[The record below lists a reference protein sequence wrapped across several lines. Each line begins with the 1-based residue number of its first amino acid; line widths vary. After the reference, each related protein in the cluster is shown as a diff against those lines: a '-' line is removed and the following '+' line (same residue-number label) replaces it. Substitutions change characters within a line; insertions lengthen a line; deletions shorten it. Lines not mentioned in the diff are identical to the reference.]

1 MSVYNLKD
9 IIRLNQEVGEEGQLQ
24 NESSLAFA
32 LSLSRGKKSWLYELT
47 YLVRSLVVDHA
58 FVDGN
63 KRTAY
68 LLCSLMLQDAGK
80 AYEDRALVETIH
92 KIARKSTKDINQIA
106 RWLRAC

>member
-1 MSVYNLKD
+1 MNVYNLKD
-9 IIRLNQEVGEEGQLQ
+9 VIRLNQEVGESGQLG
-24 NESSLAFA
+24 NASSLTFA
-32 LSLSRGKKSWLYELT
+32 LSVSKGKKSWLYELA

-68 LLCSLMLQDAGK
+68 LFCTLMFQDAEK
-80 AYEDRALVETIH
+80 KYDDRRLIEMLH